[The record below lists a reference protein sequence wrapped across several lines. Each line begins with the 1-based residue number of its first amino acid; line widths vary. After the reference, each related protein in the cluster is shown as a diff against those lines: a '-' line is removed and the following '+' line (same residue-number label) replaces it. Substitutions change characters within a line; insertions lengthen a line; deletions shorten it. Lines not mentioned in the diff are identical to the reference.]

1 MSNNAPT
8 MNLSSSNVS
17 KSYTIKQFISFQ
29 SSDPVTYSTLSLW
42 VKSISDKNIIYSYD
56 NILYDYLD
64 ELKMI
69 SYNIEMTN
77 EEFRKYKYKPKL
89 LAYDIYGATELYF
102 IILAI
107 NGIKYIDV
115 KAFDKRKLR
124 LPKANDLANIVTAIY
139 NAETTYLNA
148 NRNSLNEE

>member
-1 MSNNAPT
+1 
-8 MNLSSSNVS
+8 
-17 KSYTIKQFISFQ
+17 
-29 SSDPVTYSTLSLW
+29 
-42 VKSISDKNIIYSYD
+42 
-56 NILYDYLD
+56 
-64 ELKMI
+64 
-69 SYNIEMTN
+69 MTN

>member
-1 MSNNAPT
+1 MSNNTPT

-29 SSDPVTYSTLSLW
+29 SSDPVTYSALSLW
-42 VKSISDKNIIYSYD
+42 VKSISDENIIYSYD

>member
-42 VKSISDKNIIYSYD
+42 VKSISDENIIYSYD

-115 KAFDKRKLR
+115 KAFDKRKLH